1 MKKIIFASTISLLLF
16 VFISSCTK
24 TINNTT
30 PVATGTLTGFVTTLD
45 QYGYRVAADA
55 SGVTVSLNNGANTAT
70 DANGKYEFDS
80 LKSGNYT
87 ATYSQTGYGTNMAI
101 DFNFIGGGTTIRSAS
116 ISRIPS
122 FQLFNVT
129 DSTTSTG
136 NNGPG
141 VFIKGM
147 DTVDNNA
154 RSVAVFVGSN
164 ALVSSAPAN
173 FLVADVA
180 GTIKAG
186 QGTFSVF
193 ISSRVFSDAGLPSGS
208 TAYLA
213 VYPIS
218 ASTTSYADPATGRNV
233 YTSVSALPSA
243 TLSVVVP

>member
-1 MKKIIFASTISLLLF
+1 MKKIIFSSAVMALLF
-16 VFISSCTK
+16 INSCTK

-30 PVATGTLTGFVTTLD
+30 PVSTGTLTGFVTTLD

-55 SGVTVSLNNGANTAT
+55 SGVTISLNNGASATT

-87 ATYSQTGYGTNMAI
+87 ATYSKAGYGTNMAI
-101 DFNFIGGGTTIRSAS
+101 DFNFIGGGTTIRSTS

-122 FQLFNVT
+122 FQLYGVT
-129 DSTTSTG
+129 DSTTTTG

-141 VFIKGM
+141 VFVKGI
-147 DTVDNNA
+147 DTADNNA
-154 RSVAVFVGSN
+154 RALAVFIGSN
-164 ALVSSAPAN
+164 SLVSFAPAS

-180 GTIKAG
+180 GVIKAG
-186 QGTFSVF
+186 QGTFSTF
-193 ISSRVFSDAGLPSGS
+193 ISSRVFYDAGLPSGS

-218 ASTTSYADPATGRNV
+218 ATTTSYADPATGKNV
-233 YTSVSALPSA
+233 YTSVSASPSA
-243 TLSVVVP
+243 TLSVIVP